1 MRKEFLTE
9 VRADVS
15 RLEKLL
21 RRLEGLHEEAVDDL
35 DALEIADAEDDG
47 TELVYLLAISAGIR
61 QAMGECVAFDAHF
74 REKYGWEKLTGVS
87 LSEEKEGEK

>member
-15 RLEKLL
+15 RLEELL
-21 RRLEGLHEEAVDDL
+21 RRLDGLHEKAVDDL

-61 QAMGECVAFDAHF
+61 QAMDECVEFDAHF
-74 REKYGWEKLTGVS
+74 REKYGTK
-87 LSEEKEGEK
+87 EEEER